1 MAPRRRSSRL
11 LWVWLFVWLLATALA
26 CASEGIDP
34 VIETGG
40 DAEITA
46 DGLHRLRHAGFENGW
61 LRPDANL
68 AAYDTIVVS
77 PPLIAYARTPRRN
90 VTDVG
95 MTPNFLLSEVQ
106 MGALELQLV
115 EAIGSEFARSAHY
128 GVVETPRPGTLRI
141 DPAIVRLVVRVPTDP
156 APDRDFVYST
166 STAIMTLLLD
176 VRDGETG
183 EILARFADR
192 REARA
197 PGSNGTTTLTWSN
210 PVNDS
215 AALRITFRRWARVLR
230 EKLDRLQETA
240 AAEQGRRADAP

>member
-1 MAPRRRSSRL
+1 V
-11 LWVWLFVWLLATALA
+11 WVLVWPLATALA
-26 CASEGIDP
+26 CASEGLDP
-34 VIETGG
+34 VVETGG
-40 DAEITA
+40 DAEVTA
-46 DGLHRLRHAGFENGW
+46 DGLHRLRHAGFGDGW
-61 LRPDANL
+61 LRPDADFTS
-68 AAYDTIVVS
+68 YDNIVVS
-77 PPLIAYARTPRRN
+77 PPLVAYDRTPRRN

-95 MTPNFLLSEVQ
+95 MTPNFLLSEEQ
-106 MGALELQLV
+106 MASLKRQLV

-128 GVVETPRPGTLRI
+128 GVVETTGPRTLRV
-141 DPAIVRLVVRVPTDP
+141 DAAIVRLVVRVPTDP

-166 STAIMTLLLD
+166 SVAIMTLVLD

-192 REARA
+192 REARP

-230 EKLDRLQETA
+230 EKLDRLQEMA
-240 AAEQGRRADAP
+240 VADQGRRAQTP

>member
-1 MAPRRRSSRL
+1 MASRRRSTTVV
-11 LWVWLFVWLLATALA
+11 WVWVFVWSLATALA
-26 CASEGIDP
+26 CASEGFDP
-34 VIETGG
+34 VVETGG

-46 DGLHRLRHAGFENGW
+46 DGLHRLRHAGFEDGW

-77 PPLIAYARTPRRN
+77 PPLVAYDRTPRRN
-90 VTDVG
+90 VTEVG
-95 MTPNFLLSEVQ
+95 MTPNFLLSQDQ
-106 MGALELQLV
+106 MASLKLQLV

-128 GVVETPRPGTLRI
+128 AVVETPGPGTLRI

-166 STAIMTLLLD
+166 ATAILTLVLD
-176 VRDGETG
+176 VRDAETG

-215 AALRITFRRWARVLR
+215 AAVRITFRRWARVLR
-230 EKLDRLQETA
+230 EKLDRLQEMA
-240 AAEQGRRADAP
+240 VADEGRRAGTP